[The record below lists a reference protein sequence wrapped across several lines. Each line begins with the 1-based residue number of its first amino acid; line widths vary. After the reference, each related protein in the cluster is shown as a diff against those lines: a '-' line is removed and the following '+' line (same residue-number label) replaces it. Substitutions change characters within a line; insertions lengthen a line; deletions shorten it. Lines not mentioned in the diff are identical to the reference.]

1 MPDRLFGAME
11 AAMGAGVLVGALI
24 MIVWGGPRSRVA
36 GILIGLAIGALFQL
50 ATGLVPWAPAAVI
63 ALGFAVTAWLIVNT
77 IQTSLFQT
85 AVAPGMQ
92 GRVFALRRTLEQ
104 FTWPVSSLAAGL
116 LSPTLVR
123 PDVLLA
129 LGGAAMLAAVAVA
142 ACTPS
147 VRALT
152 REWRS
157 TRP

>member
-1 MPDRLFGAME
+1 M
-11 AAMGAGVLVGALI
+11 
-24 MIVWGGPRSRVA
+24 
-36 GILIGLAIGALFQL
+36 
-50 ATGLVPWAPAAVI
+50 PWAPAAVI
-63 ALGFAVTAWLIVNT
+63 ALNFAVTARLIVNT

-92 GRVFALRRTLEQ
+92 GRVFALRRTFEQ
-104 FTWPVSSLAAGL
+104 FTWPVSSLVAGP

-129 LGGAAMLAAVAVA
+129 LGGAAMVAAA

-157 TRP
+157 TRR